1 MFPEVVADV
10 GQVAFLQGRVGP
22 QEREPAAKQPTHLPA
37 DGFLDA
43 AVVVAVLVLAAA
55 LQVLVRLHRIN
66 QLFRVV
72 DGHLVTLIH
81 LHYSCCLSA
90 NQDPLILLNSCI

>member
-1 MFPEVVADV
+1 MFPEVVTDIS
-10 GQVAFLQGRVGP
+10 QVAFFQGWVWP
-22 QEREPAAKQPTHLPA
+22 QERKPAAEQPTHLPA
-37 DGFLDA
+37 NGFLDA

-55 LQVLVRLHRIN
+55 LQILVRLHRVN

>member
-1 MFPEVVADV
+1 MFPEVVTDV

-22 QEREPAAKQPTHLPA
+22 QEREPAAEQPTHLPA

-55 LQVLVRLHRIN
+55 LQVLVRVHRVN

-72 DGHLVTLIH
+72 DGHLINVSH
-81 LHYSCCLSA
+81 LHDSCPSCQARCLA
-90 NQDPLILLNSCI
+90 AKAP